1 MSTNCD
7 IMDLM
12 KDYGSEFNMST
23 VMQCVQELKAWQD
36 SQQQKLCENPTMD
49 TLNNEMEDVLRSF
62 DIPENLQEGHY
73 DDRVSSFSEIDEE
86 LLKKFGYQKDII
98 SSPVSNSRDDI
109 AILSPNKNFDKIG
122 KAKAVERNTNIVED
136 KQLENEIEC
145 KTIKPKKPYLKKGTG
160 LARYGLNIEE
170 VKKKTGKLKFKK
182 PILSVP
188 SKIKVPRKCLN
199 QVKPFPKTELVIK
212 PTKSTRLDLK
222 KVEIANSWNR
232 YEPKDCTDNEEKYN
246 NTEQRELRAF
256 EILEERANNFDLNAS
271 SPTVCQL
278 LENGQSPKN
287 NKEVPASRLVR
298 SLNFDRINS
307 STPRQNVND
316 SDDSYSDSSQ
326 ECDPLDLTECAL
338 KDKNLNGNKRDNN
351 KKKVDIVNLTE
362 NEKKYLENYSKTS
375 EIMKHVDFDQSFDTE
390 MLSKRLEEL
399 ESEIERFRLENTK
412 LMKLQREFEV
422 ERQKFFKGKED
433 FLKKLNDEKKKQ
445 EEMLAEERKKFI
457 REKVLY
463 EKNARELRN
472 KPNRQEREEIKKLKE
487 QLTELKDEFNKK
499 EARWAT
505 GQARIR
511 TQMKLLENSNI
522 ALRNELELLRKS
534 SLNKKVTF
542 KTSSEKQALRNT
554 RMIHNVNAEISKL
567 SPDDISSMID
577 PKTKNIPASIL
588 RNPLITT
595 IDNESSDELSLDE
608 NLSSKNHSHDSDDE
622 NNINESNN
630 IQHNNQGV
638 VRETVLE
645 DGRKEILYSNGN
657 LKKISSDGNNVKVI
671 YYNGDVK
678 ETKDDSERYYFAKNK
693 TYHTT
698 YNTGLEIIEFPNGQT
713 EKHYKDGKVE
723 IEYVDGKKHTVY
735 PDHKEVWNYLDGSV
749 LTVDQNGHRELVLL
763 NGQRE
768 IHTNEFKKRVYPDG
782 TTKIVYPDGSHETKY
797 PDGRIR
803 KKDKDGNLTLDTSVL
818 S

>member
-1 MSTNCD
+1 
-7 IMDLM
+7 MDLM
-12 KDYGSEFNMST
+12 KDYGSDFNMST
-23 VMQCVQELKAWQD
+23 VMQCVQELKAWQE

-49 TLNNEMEDVLRSF
+49 SLTNEMEDVLKSF
-62 DIPENLQEGHY
+62 DIPENLQENHY
-73 DDRVSSFSEIDEE
+73 DDRVSSYSEIDEE

-98 SSPVSNSRDDI
+98 SSPASNSRDEI
-109 AILSPNKNFDKIG
+109 AILSPNKNFDNIS
-122 KAKAVERNTNIVED
+122 KAKAAEHNTNIVED

-145 KTIKPKKPYLKKGTG
+145 KTIKPKKPYLKRGTG

-199 QVKPFPKTELVIK
+199 QVKPFPKTELVTK
-212 PTKSTRLDLK
+212 PIESKRLDLK
-222 KVEIANSWNR
+222 KVEIPNSWNR
-232 YEPKDCTDNEEKYN
+232 YEPKDYSDNGENYN

-256 EILEERANNFDLNAS
+256 EILEERANNSDLNAS

-278 LENGQSPKN
+278 LERGQSSKS

-307 STPRQNVND
+307 STPRQNVDD

-326 ECDPLDLTECAL
+326 ECDPLDLTEGAHKMQDEKVNYNK
-338 KDKNLNGNKRDNN
+338 KDDN
-351 KKKVDIVNLTE
+351 KKKVDTVTLTE

-375 EIMKHVDFDQSFDTE
+375 EIIKHLDFDQSFDTE
-390 MLSKRLEEL
+390 ILSKRLEEL
-399 ESEIERFRLENTK
+399 ETEIETFRLENTK

-445 EEMLAEERKKFI
+445 EEILAEERKKFI
-457 REKVLY
+457 REKVLF
-463 EKNARELRN
+463 EKNTRELRN

-505 GQARIR
+505 GQARLR
-511 TQMKLLENSNI
+511 TQMKLLENSNTT
-522 ALRNELELLRKS
+522 LRNELELLRKT

-542 KTSSEKQALRNT
+542 RTPSEKQALRNT
-554 RMIHNVNAEISKL
+554 KMIHNVNTEISKL
-567 SPDDISSMID
+567 SADDISSMID

-588 RNPLITT
+588 RKPLITT
-595 IDNESSDELSLDE
+595 TDNESSDELSSDE
-608 NLSSKNHSHDSDDE
+608 NLFSKNHSHDSDNE
-622 NNINESNN
+622 NDINESNST
-630 IQHNNQGV
+630 QHSSCGV

-678 ETKDDSERYYFAKNK
+678 ETKNDSERYYFAKNK

-723 IEYVDGKKHTVY
+723 IEYVDGKKHTVF
-735 PDHKEVWNYLDGSV
+735 PDHKEIWNYLDGSV
-749 LTVDQNGHRELVLL
+749 LTVDPNGHRELVLL

-803 KKDKDGNLTLDTSVL
+803 KKDKDGNLTLDTSE
-818 S
+818 SS